1 MLLYKIG
8 VVQLNYSN
16 IYYSNLNYYIKGS
29 KMRFYNRDKELEYLK
44 KIEQDSHTLS
54 KMTIIIGR
62 RRIGK
67 TKLIREAYKKRV
79 YLFVS
84 KKNETLL
91 CEEFVA
97 VIQNEL
103 SIKILGEFKK
113 FKDLFEYLM
122 ELSKTTAFTLI
133 IDEFQEFLQINSS
146 IYADMQNIWDS
157 YKDESK
163 MNLVLSGSIYS
174 LMKKIFEDK
183 KEPLFGRANHKIHLK
198 PFSVTTLEEILQE
211 QYPAYSKQDLLSFY
225 ILTGGVAKYVELFVD
240 NQAFTFE
247 KQLDLIFDE
256 NSLLIEEGKNLLI
269 EEFGKEYTT
278 YFSILSLIAS
288 SKTSRSEIESILGKN
303 VGGYLDRLENEY
315 TIIKKVKPIFAKEGS
330 RTLKYEII
338 DNFFHFWFR
347 FIYKNRSAIEIEN
360 YDYVKSIVKRD
371 FSTYSG
377 RFLEK
382 YFIEKLKDSGKYSNI
397 GTYWEKGNQNEID
410 IVAIN
415 KDRKRMLVAEV
426 KLNHHKINLS
436 ELKEKAQKLLQ
447 KQKGYEVKFLGYSME
462 DMTMV
467 GYRS

>member
-1 MLLYKIG
+1 MK
-8 VVQLNYSN
+8 
-16 IYYSNLNYYIKGS
+16 
-29 KMRFYNRDKELEYLK
+29 FYNRDKELAYLR
-44 KIEQDSHTLS
+44 KIGDDAKSTS
-54 KMTIIIGR
+54 RMTIIVGR

-67 TKLIREAYKKRV
+67 TKLIKEAYAKIV

-84 KKNETLL
+84 RKNEALL
-91 CEEFVA
+91 CEEFISI
-97 VIQNEL
+97 IQNEL
-103 SIKILGEFKK
+103 NVKIFGTFTK

-122 ELSKTTAFTLI
+122 ELSKTISFTLV
-133 IDEFQEFLQINSS
+133 IDEFQEFLQINST
-146 IYADMQNIWDS
+146 IYADMQNTWDS

-174 LMKKIFEDK
+174 LMKKIFEDR

-198 PFSVTTLEEILQE
+198 PFSVETLEKILE
-211 QYPAYSKQDLLSFY
+211 DHHANHSNDDLLSFY

-240 NQAFTFE
+240 NKALTFE
-247 KQLDLIFDE
+247 AQLDLMFDE
-256 NSLLIEEGKNLLI
+256 NSLFIDEGKNLLI

-360 YDYVKSIVKRD
+360 YAYVKSIVQRD
-371 FSTYSG
+371 FATYSG

-382 YFIEKLKDSGKYSNI
+382 YFIEKLKASEKFSAI

-410 IVAIN
+410 IVAVN
-415 KDRKRMLVAEV
+415 DDEKKMLIAEV
-426 KLNHHKINLS
+426 KRNPDKINL
-436 ELKEKAQKLLQ
+436 ELLKKKAQKLLQ
-447 KQKGYEVKFLGYSME
+447 KHQRYAVTFKGYSLE
-462 DMTMV
+462 DIRK
-467 GYRS
+467 GNLF

>member
-1 MLLYKIG
+1 
-8 VVQLNYSN
+8 
-16 IYYSNLNYYIKGS
+16 
-29 KMRFYNRDKELEYLK
+29 MRFYNRNKELTYLA
-44 KIEQDSHTLS
+44 KIIQGSETSS
-54 KMTIIIGR
+54 KMTIIVGR

-67 TKLIREAYKKRV
+67 TALIKEAYKTRL

-84 KKNETLL
+84 RKNETLL
-91 CEEFVA
+91 CEEFVT

-103 SIKILGEFKK
+103 NIKILGEFRK

-122 ELSKTTAFTLI
+122 EVSKTTAFTLV

-146 IYADMQNIWDS
+146 IYSDMQNIWDS
-157 YKDESK
+157 YKNESK

-183 KEPLFGRANHKIHLK
+183 KEPLFGRANHKINLK
-198 PFSVTTLEEILQE
+198 PFSVSTLEEILQE
-211 QYPAYSKQDLLSFY
+211 QYPAYSHQDLLSFY
-225 ILTGGVAKYVELFVD
+225 IFTGGVAKYVELFVD
-240 NQAFTFE
+240 SKAFTFE

-256 NSLLIEEGKNLLI
+256 NSLFIEEGKNLLI

-278 YFSILSLIAS
+278 YFSILSLISS

-303 VGGYLDRLENEY
+303 IGGYLDRLENEY

-330 RTLKYEII
+330 RTVKYEII

-360 YDYVKSIVKRD
+360 YEYVKSIVKRD

-382 YFIEKLKDSGKYSNI
+382 YFIEKLKESCEYSNI

-415 KDRKRMLVAEV
+415 DDEKRMRIVEV
-426 KLNHHKINLS
+426 KLNPQKINIT
-436 ELKEKAQKLLQ
+436 EVQAKAQKLLQ
-447 KQKGYEVKFLGYSME
+447 KQKGYEVEFLGYSIE
-462 DMTMV
+462 DMTNV
-467 GYRS
+467 

>member
-1 MLLYKIG
+1 
-8 VVQLNYSN
+8 
-16 IYYSNLNYYIKGS
+16 
-29 KMRFYNRDKELEYLK
+29 MRFYNRNKELTYLA
-44 KIEQDSHTLS
+44 KIIQGSETSS
-54 KMTIIIGR
+54 KMTIIVGQ
-62 RRIGK
+62 RRIGN
-67 TKLIREAYKKRV
+67 TALIKEAYISRL

-84 KKNETLL
+84 RKTETLL
-91 CEEFVA
+91 CEEFVT

-103 SIKILGEFKK
+103 NIKILGEFRK

-122 ELSKTTAFTLI
+122 ELSKTTAFTLV

-146 IYADMQNIWDS
+146 IYSDMQNIWDS
-157 YKDESK
+157 YKNESK

-211 QYPAYSKQDLLSFY
+211 QYPAYSNQDLLSFY
-225 ILTGGVAKYVELFVD
+225 IFTGGVAKYVELFVD
-240 NQAFTFE
+240 NKAFTFE
-247 KQLDLIFDE
+247 KQLDLIFDD
-256 NSLLIEEGKNLLI
+256 NSLFIEEGKNLLI

-278 YFSILSLIAS
+278 YFSILSLISS

-303 VGGYLDRLENEY
+303 IGGYLDRLENEY

-330 RTLKYEII
+330 RTVKYEII

-360 YDYVKSIVKRD
+360 YEYVKSIVKRD

-382 YFIEKLKDSGKYSNI
+382 YFIEKLKESGEYSNI

-410 IVAIN
+410 IVAVNDDKKYMRI
-415 KDRKRMLVAEV
+415 VEV
-426 KLNHHKINLS
+426 KLNPQKINI
-436 ELKEKAQKLLQ
+436 KEVQAKAQKLLQ
-447 KQKGYEVKFLGYSME
+447 KQKGYKVEFMGYSIE
-462 DMTMV
+462 DMTNV
-467 GYRS
+467 